1 MERRDKINYYL
12 DIAETVSERSTC
24 LRRHYGAVIV
34 KNDIIISTGY
44 NGSPRGIQNCSE
56 IGHCHRE
63 NSPRGTDY
71 NLCPG
76 VHAEQ
81 NAIINCSRSEML
93 GSILYLVGKELN
105 NEYIKDAN
113 PCALCKRLIINS
125 GIERV
130 FIRIDR
136 DNWTTIDVNNWN
148 LDNIIGGY

>member
-24 LRRHYGAVIV
+24 LRRHYGSVLV

-56 IGHCHRE
+56 CGFCRRE
-63 NSPRGTDY
+63 NCQRGTNY

-76 VHAEQ
+76 VHSEM
-81 NAIINCSRSEML
+81 NSIINCDRSEMI
-93 GSILYLVGKELN
+93 GSILYLVGKEIDN
-105 NEYIKDAN
+105 NYVNDAN

-125 GIERV
+125 GIEKV
-130 FIRIDR
+130 IIRKDKNNYLIINTN
-136 DNWTTIDVNNWN
+136 NWTLEDIT
-148 LDNIIGGY
+148 GAY